1 VDLQISGHTHGG
13 HVIGMDRWMVAPV
26 NNGFVRGLYR
36 VDGMQLFVSS
46 GAGLWIGFPIRLG
59 VPSAIE
65 VLVLRAPGAARS

>member
-1 VDLQISGHTHGG
+1 
-13 HVIGMDRWMVAPV
+13 MVAPV